1 MQPHTFVAATSL
13 SLFLAGYDKFC
24 ANGDDFILTK
34 IGLDKSKSNCIH
46 DTPNIKLKKNSAT
59 FWFFLFIYLILHLW

>member
-1 MQPHTFVAATSL
+1 MQPHTFIAATSL
-13 SLFLAGYDKFC
+13 SLFLAGCDELY

-46 DTPNIKLKKNSAT
+46 DTPNIKLKE
-59 FWFFLFIYLILHLW
+59 